1 MLVATSVAAMDY
13 RLSAMLEVI
22 DKGQCSHAHP
32 VPLLFVHGGW
42 HGAWCWD
49 EHFLDFFAEHGFRA
63 AAVSLRAHGKSAT
76 SQRLRTCSIADYV
89 DDVRAAA
96 ALLDV
101 RPVIVGHSMGGF
113 VVQKFLETTHSPAG
127 VLLASLPPQGAL
139 RTSLRM
145 LVRHPVTVVKAN
157 IAGSTLDVVATP
169 RLARE
174 YLFCAQTPE
183 NVVTD
188 CIARL
193 QPESAQAMREMM
205 FRGLPE
211 PQRVTTPL
219 LVLGADADRAVTP
232 DEVRATARAYDTD
245 AHIFGEMGHD
255 LMLEPA
261 WQTVAERIIEWLGRR
276 GL

>member
-1 MLVATSVAAMDY
+1 MLVATSAAAVHY
-13 RLSAMLEVI
+13 RSWSMLEVI
-22 DKGQCSHAHP
+22 SKGQCSAAHP

-49 EHFLDFFAEHGFRA
+49 VHFLDFFAGNGFRA
-63 AAVSLRAHGKSAT
+63 AAVSLRAHAGSVT

-89 DDVRAAA
+89 ADVKTAADQ
-96 ALLDV
+96 LGV
-101 RPVIVGHSMGGF
+101 QPVVVGHSMGGF
-113 VVQKFLETTHSPAG
+113 VVQKFLETNHSPAA

-157 IAGSTLDVVATP
+157 VVGGTLDVVGTP

-183 NVVTD
+183 KVVTD
-188 CIARL
+188 CLSRL

-205 FRGLPE
+205 FRGLPA
-211 PQRVTTPL
+211 PQRVSTPV
-219 LVLGADADRAVTP
+219 LVLGADADRAVTQ
-232 DEVRATARAYDTD
+232 DEARATARAYDAD
-245 AHIFGEMGHD
+245 LHILGEMGHD
-255 LMLEPA
+255 MMLEPG
-261 WQTVAERIIEWLGRR
+261 WQDVAERIIQWLGHR